1 MFHYYD
7 SVNAAEGEKPVVGC
21 IHIGYTFGMKML
33 HFEETRTMLKPIIDR
48 LNTHGLIY
56 KNLKEVPPKALG
68 IRNRI
73 RLFEATDRRGY
84 YSAIFVVEQ
93 KSRILM
99 KDVEKFETILQKLEL
114 YVDHAFKQ
122 RILMLD
128 APLCSKA
135 EAAFKQQGW
144 NII

>member
-1 MFHYYD
+1 
-7 SVNAAEGEKPVVGC
+7 
-21 IHIGYTFGMKML
+21 MKML

-48 LNTHGLIY
+48 LNACGLIY
-56 KNLKEVPPKALG
+56 KNLNEVPSKALG

-73 RLFEATDRRGY
+73 RLFEATDRQGY
-84 YSAIFVVEQ
+84 YSAIFIVEQ

-99 KDVEKFETILQKLEL
+99 KDVEKFETILRKLEL

-144 NII
+144 SII